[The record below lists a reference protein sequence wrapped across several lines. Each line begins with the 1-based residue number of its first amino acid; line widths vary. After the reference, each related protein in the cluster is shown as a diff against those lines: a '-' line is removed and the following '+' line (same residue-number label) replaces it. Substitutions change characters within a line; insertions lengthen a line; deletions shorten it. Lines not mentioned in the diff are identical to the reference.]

1 MVSDQFVAKIRLC
14 NAAITRHSYMH
25 LTMNLI
31 MQTLLGLLLELVHGW
46 WRVGIIY
53 MSGVLAGSL
62 SQSLAM
68 PRAYL
73 AGASG
78 GVYAIVYAHLGNLLL
93 SVFLVTQNWSEM
105 EFRWAQLLVCLG
117 LSLGDI
123 SLALWDTYGSD
134 TPSNT
139 GHLAH
144 LGGAI
149 AGVLVGIYV
158 LRNLRKRRWEKYCWW
173 VAIILYFLLIGTG
186 VILNATLPA
195 PDFFPPNE

>member
-1 MVSDQFVAKIRLC
+1 MATWWMLVFGDALWFRLH
-14 NAAITRHSYMH
+14 ALPPSFRYMH
-25 LTMNLI
+25 LTMNLV
-31 MQTLLGLLLELVHGW
+31 MQTILGLLLELVHGW
-46 WRVGIIY
+46 WRVGLIY

-93 SVFLVTQNWSEM
+93 NWSEM
-105 EFRWAQLLVCLG
+105 EFRWLQLVLCLG
-117 LSLGDI
+117 LSVGDV
-123 SLALWDTYGSD
+123 SMALWDTFGSS

-144 LGGAI
+144 LGGAV
-149 AGVLVGIYV
+149 AGVLVGIYI
-158 LRNLRKRRWEKYCWW
+158 LRNLKKRRWEKYCWW
-173 VAIILYFLLIGTG
+173 VALVLYFILIGTG
-186 VILNATLPA
+186 IILNASLP
-195 PDFFPPNE
+195 DYFPPSE